1 MLYFFQYATPR
12 KPLKKGVNT
21 MEDLEV
27 IFLNKIDVDML
38 NDDIC
43 LEILKTIEELQNE
56 DNQ

>member
-12 KPLKKGVNT
+12 NPLRKGVKT

-38 NDDIC
+38 SDDIC
-43 LEILKTIEELQNE
+43 LEILKTIEELQNK

>member
-1 MLYFFQYATPR
+1 MLSPTIHT
-12 KPLKKGVNT
+12 KGGKT

-38 NDDIC
+38 SDDIC
-43 LEILKTIEELQNE
+43 LEILKTIEELQNK